1 MIDTLRFA
9 ETLEQKGKFQPEQAR
24 ALSQALAAELQAEVP
39 SRADLDRLETN
50 LKAEMGLLRR
60 DIEGLRRDME
70 TFYWKTIAA
79 VAAML
84 LANLGAVWAIVAS
97 YASRGG

>member
-1 MIDTLRFA
+1 
-9 ETLEQKGKFQPEQAR
+9 
-24 ALSQALAAELQAEVP
+24 VP

-60 DIEGLRRDME
+60 DIEWLRRDME

-97 YASRGG
+97 HASRGG